1 MTAVTMHLGE
11 IGQQL
16 RAFRL
21 ESGMRADEIA
31 ARLGGSRAAL
41 YRYEKGEVIKLD
53 TVQRLAELLNIS
65 PLTLLGV
72 GIEYY
77 SCPDSFFQ
85 KITQIEGDIEQILQ
99 VSDPVCYQVTSPA
112 YDAVLLEAHAS
123 QQGKEGGAL
132 MDAPAILAQSK
143 RRALYSQRKPSIIS
157 MLPEN
162 QIIDFLTHGVGAGF
176 PMSPTLR
183 HKARQVAVQEIRNI
197 ITLIDSVPM
206 GLQFSVIPKNI
217 TTTSCIFMRRSEL
230 MAVAINPFRT
240 DCSAES
246 TAGIAMI
253 TSSPEAVATHQHML
267 ETLWQTSLKGRE
279 AIDRLK
285 TLVEHHGAV

>member
-31 ARLGGSRAAL
+31 ARLGVSRAAL

-77 SCPDSFFQ
+77 SCPNHFFQ

-112 YDAVLLEAHAS
+112 YDAILLEAHAC
-123 QQGKEGGAL
+123 QQEKEGSAVI
-132 MDAPAILAQSK
+132 DAPPILAQSK

-162 QIIDFLTHGVGAGF
+162 HIIDFLTHGVGASF
-176 PMSPTLR
+176 PMSAALR

-206 GLQFSVIPKNI
+206 GLQFSVVPKNI
-217 TTTSCIFMRRSEL
+217 STTSCIFMRRSEL
-230 MAVAINPFRT
+230 MAVAINPFRS
-240 DCSAES
+240 DCSAARTS
-246 TAGIAMI
+246 GIAMI
-253 TSSPEAVATHQHML
+253 TSSPEAVATHKQML
-267 ETLWQTSLKGRE
+267 ETLWQTSLKGQD

-285 TLVEHHGAV
+285 TLVEQHGAV